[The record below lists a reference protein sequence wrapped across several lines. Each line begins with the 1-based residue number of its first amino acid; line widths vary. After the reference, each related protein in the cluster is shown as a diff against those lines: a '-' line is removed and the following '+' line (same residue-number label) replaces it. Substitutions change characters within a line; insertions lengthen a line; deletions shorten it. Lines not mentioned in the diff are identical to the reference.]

1 MIALLLIE
9 HLDVAAYQA
18 LVTDSSGAP
27 IGEPSVHSS
36 IEEAIKDAIV
46 DLDGAFPFVEVHY
59 AGMSSGTMVAQTLS
73 LHAPQVASH
82 LVELSAIARELQGG

>member
-27 IGEPSVHSS
+27 FGEPSVHSS

-59 AGMSSGTMVAQTLS
+59 AGMSSGTMVVQTLS
-73 LHAPQVASH
+73 LHAPQVASR

>member
-1 MIALLLIE
+1 MIALLFIE

-27 IGEPSVHSS
+27 IGEPSVHSC
-36 IEEAIKDAIV
+36 IEEAIKDTID

-59 AGMSSGTMVAQTLS
+59 AGMSSGTMEAQALS
-73 LHAPQVASH
+73 LQAPQVASR
-82 LVELSAIARELQGG
+82 LVELSAIAKELQGG